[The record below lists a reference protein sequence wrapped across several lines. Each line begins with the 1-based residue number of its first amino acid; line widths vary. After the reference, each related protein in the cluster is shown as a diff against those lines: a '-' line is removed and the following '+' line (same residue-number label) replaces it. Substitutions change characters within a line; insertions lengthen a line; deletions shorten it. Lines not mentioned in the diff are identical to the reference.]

1 MKYLK
6 KFSLPTFQSES
17 LYDFPTKYPFSLF
30 SSKDFYEV
38 YFSDVTIF
46 YGSNGS
52 GKSTLLN
59 VINHKFNLKRRSSFF
74 ADETFKAYVDKCSFQ
89 LEYND
94 DLDELYELPKNSKII
109 ASEDVFNHILNIREE
124 NIKNEKNSLKLK
136 KEYSKIKKGNVKFGG
151 LKDYESLV
159 AQNEVRSKTQTSF
172 IRERTNF
179 IKQFS
184 NGESSLRFFDSE
196 LENDGLYLLDEPE
209 NSLSPEFQVQL
220 MRLIVECSRYCNC
233 QFIIATH
240 SPFLL
245 SIPGAKIYNLDDNP
259 VDVCDW
265 TELENVRFYYVVFKS
280 HEDEFEYFAYKL
292 YI

>member
-136 KEYSKIKKGNVKFGG
+136 KEYSKIKKGNVQFGG

-265 TELENVRFYYVVFKS
+265 TELENVRFYYDFFKS
-280 HEDEFEYFAYKL
+280 HEDEFE
-292 YI
+292 

>member
-30 SSKDFYEV
+30 SSKDYYEV

-94 DLDELYELPKNSKII
+94 DLD
-109 ASEDVFNHILNIREE
+109 
-124 NIKNEKNSLKLK
+124 
-136 KEYSKIKKGNVKFGG
+136 
-151 LKDYESLV
+151 
-159 AQNEVRSKTQTSF
+159 
-172 IRERTNF
+172 
-179 IKQFS
+179 
-184 NGESSLRFFDSE
+184 
-196 LENDGLYLLDEPE
+196 
-209 NSLSPEFQVQL
+209 
-220 MRLIVECSRYCNC
+220 
-233 QFIIATH
+233 
-240 SPFLL
+240 
-245 SIPGAKIYNLDDNP
+245 
-259 VDVCDW
+259 
-265 TELENVRFYYVVFKS
+265 
-280 HEDEFEYFAYKL
+280 
-292 YI
+292 

>member
-259 VDVCDW
+259 VDVCNW
-265 TELENVRFYYVVFKS
+265 TELENVRFYYDFFKS
-280 HEDEFEYFAYKL
+280 HEDEFE
-292 YI
+292 

>member
-74 ADETFKAYVDKCSFQ
+74 VDETFKAYVDKCSFQ

-259 VDVCDW
+259 VDFCNW
-265 TELENVRFYYVVFKS
+265 TEIENVMFYYDFLKS
-280 HEDEFEYFAYKL
+280 HED
-292 YI
+292 

>member
-74 ADETFKAYVDKCSFQ
+74 VDETFKAYVDKCSFQ

-265 TELENVRFYYVVFKS
+265 TELENVRFYYDFFKS
-280 HEDEFEYFAYKL
+280 HEDEFE
-292 YI
+292 

>member
-59 VINHKFNLKRRSSFF
+59 VINYKFNLKRRSSFF

-259 VDVCDW
+259 VDVCNW
-265 TELENVRFYYVVFKS
+265 TELENVRFYYDFFKS
-280 HEDEFEYFAYKL
+280 HEDEFE
-292 YI
+292 

>member
-1 MKYLK
+1 M
-6 KFSLPTFQSES
+6 
-17 LYDFPTKYPFSLF
+17 
-30 SSKDFYEV
+30 
-38 YFSDVTIF
+38 
-46 YGSNGS
+46 
-52 GKSTLLN
+52 
-59 VINHKFNLKRRSSFF
+59 
-74 ADETFKAYVDKCSFQ
+74 
-89 LEYND
+89 
-94 DLDELYELPKNSKII
+94 PKNSKII

-265 TELENVRFYYVVFKS
+265 TELENVRFYYDFFKS
-280 HEDEFEYFAYKL
+280 HEDEFE
-292 YI
+292 

>member
-265 TELENVRFYYVVFKS
+265 TELENVRFYYDFFKS
-280 HEDEFEYFAYKL
+280 HEDEFE
-292 YI
+292 

>member
-159 AQNEVRSKTQTSF
+159 VQNEVRSKTQTSF

-265 TELENVRFYYVVFKS
+265 TELENVRFYYDFFKS
-280 HEDEFEYFAYKL
+280 HEDEFE
-292 YI
+292 

>member
-74 ADETFKAYVDKCSFQ
+74 VDETFKAYVDKCSFQ

-259 VDVCDW
+259 VDVCNW
-265 TELENVRFYYVVFKS
+265 TELENVRFYYDFFKS
-280 HEDEFEYFAYKL
+280 HEDEFE
-292 YI
+292 

>member
-184 NGESSLRFFDSE
+184 NGESSLRFFYSE

-265 TELENVRFYYVVFKS
+265 TELENVRFYYDFFKS
-280 HEDEFEYFAYKL
+280 HEDEFE
-292 YI
+292 

>member
-1 MKYLK
+1 M
-6 KFSLPTFQSES
+6 
-17 LYDFPTKYPFSLF
+17 F

-109 ASEDVFNHILNIREE
+109 ASEDFFNHILNIREE

-265 TELENVRFYYVVFKS
+265 TELENVRFYYDFFKS
-280 HEDEFEYFAYKL
+280 HEDEFE
-292 YI
+292 

>member
-74 ADETFKAYVDKCSFQ
+74 VDETFKAYVDKCSFQ

-259 VDVCDW
+259 VDVCNW
-265 TELENVRFYYVVFKS
+265 TELENVRLKEPMNV
-280 HEDEFEYFAYKL
+280 DI

>member
-6 KFSLPTFQSES
+6 KFCLPTFQSES

-30 SSKDFYEV
+30 SSKDFYEI

-59 VINHKFNLKRRSSFF
+59 VINHKLNLKRKSSFF

-89 LEYND
+89 FEYND

-136 KEYSKIKKGNVKFGG
+136 EEYSKIKKGNVKFGG

-240 SPFLL
+240 SPFIL

-259 VDVCDW
+259 VDVCNW
-265 TELENVRFYYVVFKS
+265 TELENVRFYYDFFKS
-280 HEDEFEYFAYKL
+280 HEDEFE
-292 YI
+292 